1 MGVEPREPV
10 PDVSAQASWLRRP
23 ARGSALIALC
33 VASAGVYAAVMW
45 AAAHPRVTEGYR
57 RTFMTAEFRVYPE
70 SAVFAPADGLAY
82 APGATIDGATARGRR
97 HFARFDW
104 RRTRDG
110 RMALRGPAG
119 RLFLSVPDAA
129 RRPGAAH
136 RLVAVF
142 GCPAG
147 GEATRLAVSVNGAA
161 AGETVC
167 ADGAALLDATVPAEV
182 FPAAR
187 WEEIVVA
194 RPEAG
199 RAARLGA
206 RLGFASQTVTLD
218 RLSLT
223 PLGEG
228 EE

>member
-10 PDVSAQASWLRRP
+10 PDVSAIRAWLRRP
-23 ARGSALIALC
+23 AEAWALIAVC
-33 VASAGVYAAVMW
+33 VVFAGVYAATLR

-57 RTFMTAEFRVYPE
+57 RTFMTAEFRVFPE
-70 SAVFAPADGLAY
+70 SAVFAPEDGLAY
-82 APGATIDGATARGRR
+82 APGAVIDGATARGRR

-104 RRTRDG
+104 RWTRDG
-110 RMALRGPAG
+110 RMALRGGSG
-119 RLFLSVPDAA
+119 RLFLAVPDAA

-136 RLVAVF
+136 RLVAEF

-147 GEATRLAVSVNGAA
+147 GEGTRLAVSVNGAA
-161 AGETVC
+161 AGEAVC
-167 ADGAALLDATVPAEV
+167 ADGAARLDATIPPGV
-182 FPAAR
+182 FPAAG

-194 RPEAG
+194 RPDAG
-199 RAARLGA
+199 RGARLGA
-206 RLGFASQTVTLD
+206 RLGLAGETVTLD

-223 PLGEG
+223 PLAEG